1 MKKSNFIIIAFSS
14 LFACF
19 ALWSCATP
27 QAIVAKTGVQ
37 LWSENCIRCHN
48 APPPNAFNKD
58 NWDVIATH
66 MKVKAGLTV
75 VEEEKIAEFL
85 KSGN

>member
-1 MKKSNFIIIAFSS
+1 MKKLNIVIIAFFS
-14 LFACF
+14 LFLCLV
-19 ALWSCATP
+19 LWSCATP
-27 QAIVAKTGVQ
+27 QTIAAKSGVQ
-37 LWSENCIRCHN
+37 LWGENCIRCHN
-48 APPPNAFNKD
+48 TPPPNAFNKD

-85 KSGN
+85 KSAN